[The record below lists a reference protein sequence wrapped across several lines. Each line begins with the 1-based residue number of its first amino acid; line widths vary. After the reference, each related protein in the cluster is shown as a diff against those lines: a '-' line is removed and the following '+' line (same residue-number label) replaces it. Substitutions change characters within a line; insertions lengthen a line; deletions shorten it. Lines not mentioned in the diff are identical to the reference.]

1 MLAIGVRLRL
11 YDGCMAAA
19 ANRRVLWIGAALV
32 AAVVAV
38 YAQVYRHDFIDFD
51 DPAYVSENLH
61 VSRGLRLE
69 GVIWAFTTGH
79 AANWHP
85 LTWLSHMADCTLFGL
100 RPGAHHLVNVLFHA
114 ANALL
119 LFALFHSLTGA
130 VWRSAFVAGLFALH
144 PLHVE
149 SVAWVAERKDVL
161 STFLGL
167 LALLAYARHV
177 RNPGTGRYL
186 TALVL
191 FALSLMA
198 KPMLVTLPFVLL
210 LLDYWPL
217 GRFAL
222 PADAPGGKARRQRAA
237 SVRTL
242 LAAAYPLVRE
252 KIPFFALS
260 AISCVVTY
268 AVQKAG
274 GAVKASAVMPA
285 GAKIPNAL
293 HSYIAYLVHTVRP
306 DGLSAFYPYPA
317 EPYPAWETAAAAA
330 ALIAASIWSV
340 RLGARFAYLPV
351 GWFWYLGTLVPV
363 IGIVQVGGQAMADR
377 YTYVPL
383 VGVFVIAAWGVADW
397 AGGRRALR
405 TAAAVAGAGALIG
418 GAVLTYRQVGLWRD
432 TMRLFSHALELD
444 AGNYVAH
451 QNLGT
456 AWAKRGDYR
465 RAIEHFEK
473 ALRLRPTDPTILGDY
488 GLASYRLG
496 NVDEAIALYSKA
508 LASNPDHA
516 YALRNLG
523 IALYDR
529 GRYAEAAGYLER
541 ARRRMPDN
549 PLLLYTLGNSLA
561 RIGRAPE
568 ALATFR
574 QALDL
579 LPDYAEAHA
588 GIGAVLA
595 SQGQAE
601 EAVRSLERAIA
612 LKPNYAEAYNNLG
625 VALYRLGRVPE
636 ALDAFDRALRSNPAY
651 EDARRNRE
659 AVLAAREKAPR

>member
-1 MLAIGVRLRL
+1 
-11 YDGCMAAA
+11 MAGKPD
-19 ANRRVLWIGAALV
+19 RRALWIGAALI

-119 LFALFHSLTGA
+119 LFAFFYSLTGA
-130 VWRSAFVAGLFALH
+130 AWRSAFVAGLFALH

-149 SVAWVAERKDVL
+149 SVAWLAERKDVL

-167 LALLAYARHV
+167 LALWAYARHAQ
-177 RNPGTGRYL
+177 NPATGRYL
-186 TALVL
+186 TALAL
-191 FALSLMA
+191 FGLSLMA

-217 GRFAL
+217 RRFPV
-222 PADAPGGKARRQRAA
+222 PAEAAGGKARRQRAA
-237 SVRTL
+237 PARAL
-242 LAAAYPLVRE
+242 LAAAFPLVRE

-260 AISCVVTY
+260 AISSVVTY

-274 GAVKASAVMPA
+274 GAVKVGAAMPS

-293 HSYIAYLVHTVRP
+293 HSYVAYLAKTIWP

-317 EPYPAWETAAAAA
+317 EPYPAWETLAAAA
-330 ALIAASIWSV
+330 ALIAASIWVV
-340 RLGARFAYLPV
+340 RRGARFPYLPV

-383 VGVFVIAAWGVADW
+383 TGIFVIAAWGLADW

-405 TAAAVAGAGALIG
+405 TVAAATGAGALIA
-418 GAVLTYRQVGLWRD
+418 GAVLTYRQVGFWRD
-432 TMRLFSHALELD
+432 TMRLFTHALELD
-444 AGNYVAH
+444 GSNYVAH

-465 RAIEHFEK
+465 KAVEHFAQ
-473 ALRLRPTDPTILGDY
+473 ALRLRPTDPTILVDY

-496 NVDEAIALYSKA
+496 NIDDAIALYSKA
-508 LASNPDHA
+508 LTANPDHP
-516 YALRNLG
+516 YALRNLAL
-523 IALYDR
+523 ALYDR
-529 GRYAEAAGYLER
+529 GRYEEAVTYLER
-541 ARRRMPDN
+541 ARRRTPDN
-549 PLLLYTLGNSLA
+549 PLLLYVLGNSLA
-561 RIGRAPE
+561 RTGRAPE
-568 ALATFR
+568 ALAAYR

-579 LPDYAEAHA
+579 LPNYAEAHA

-595 SQGQAE
+595 AQGQAE
-601 EAVRSLERAIA
+601 EAIRSLERAIE
-612 LKPNYAEAYNNLG
+612 LKPNYPEAYNNLG

-636 ALDAFDRALRSNPAY
+636 AVDAFDRALRSNPAY

-659 AVLAAREKAPR
+659 AILAAREKPRP